1 MQSLHITKH
10 CHQTPSELLFRKD
23 ESSSEIIWIEFESHH
38 SKKQGPEAK
47 QKNKNRNPLK
57 IQMLIAN
64 I

>member
-10 CHQTPSELLFRKD
+10 CHQTPSELPFRKD
-23 ESSSEIIWIEFESHH
+23 ESSSEIDWIEFESHH
-38 SKKQGPEAK
+38 SNKQAEAK

-57 IQMLIAN
+57 IQMLIAK